1 MATGESHRIAD
12 QLRRVGTGG
21 AWHGPSLSELTAGLS
36 AEAAAAHPLPRLHS
50 IWEIVAHLDA
60 WHDVVRRRLG
70 GEPYD
75 PDSAGDWPAVSDA
88 SEPAWRELLRRE
100 RDGRAALSAA
110 IVDAGDAALGRPVP
124 GKDYTVY
131 TMLHGAIQHDAYH
144 IGQIALLRRA
154 RE

>member
-1 MATGESHRIAD
+1 MITGESDRIAD
-12 QLRRVGTGG
+12 QFRRVGTGG
-21 AWHGPSLSELTAGLS
+21 AWHGPSLAELTAGLS
-36 AEAAAAHPLPRLHS
+36 AEAAAAHTLPRLHS

-75 PDSAGDWPAVSDA
+75 PDSAGDWPRVPDA
-88 SEPAWRELLRRE
+88 SETAWRELLRKE
-100 RDGRAALSAA
+100 RDNRVALSAA
-110 IVDAGDAALGRPVP
+110 IVEAGDAALVRPVP
-124 GKDYTVY
+124 GKEYNGY